1 MAWKDHASVCID
13 APDRVGIGYDRQN
26 LGFLAAEQPERPCRQ
41 ERFRI
46 GALTVEYDETSKVAR
61 RARIAEARRFRSA
74 CIIDRVRED
83 ANAHE
88 FRSSAAAIGEE
99 ADREPCDR
107 HRPRIM
113 MFPDERRGLTP
124 GIDYIDGQGSGV
136 DLPVP
141 GTQRH
146 RRSRHRWVRSVIIR
160 DRPRRRRWI

>member
-1 MAWKDHASVCID
+1 MARKEHVSVCID

-26 LGFLAAEQPERPCRQ
+26 FGFLTAEQPERPCHQ

-46 GALTVEYDETSKVAR
+46 GALTVEYDETSKIAR
-61 RARIAEARRFRSA
+61 RARIAETRRFRNA

-88 FRSSAAAIGEE
+88 FRSSTAAIGEE

-113 MFPDERRGLTP
+113 M
-124 GIDYIDGQGSGV
+124 
-136 DLPVP
+136 
-141 GTQRH
+141 
-146 RRSRHRWVRSVIIR
+146 RSEEHTSELQSLMRISYAVFCLKQT
-160 DRPRRRRWI
+160 